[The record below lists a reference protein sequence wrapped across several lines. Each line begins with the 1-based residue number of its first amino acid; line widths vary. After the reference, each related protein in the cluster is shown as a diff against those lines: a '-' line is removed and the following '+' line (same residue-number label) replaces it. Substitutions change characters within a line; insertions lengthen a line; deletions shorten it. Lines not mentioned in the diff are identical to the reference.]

1 MQTKDPAFLSLGLI
15 IIISLLNAC
24 GGNTIPIATAS

>member
-1 MQTKDPAFLSLGLI
+1 MQTKNPAFLSLGLI

-24 GGNTIPIATAS
+24 GGNAIPVAAAS